1 MNQKLVEMGPDDPN
15 LYYPAYGLKIS
26 PEMKTKP
33 FKLYKKTGGLVVD
46 IFKW

>member
-1 MNQKLVEMGPDDPN
+1 MGPDDPD
-15 LYYPAYGLKIS
+15 LYYPAFGLKIT